1 MVKGETGEITFTI
14 NNRKVSGRQGMTILE
29 VALENGIYIPTLC
42 YRPDLSPSGNCRL
55 CVVEVEGSRTLVGSC
70 HTPVTPGMTVLTDS
84 PKVVETRRIILELM
98 LSSHS
103 GTCYMCDK
111 ANICELRKLAA
122 EMDVGLPRFS
132 SHHRY
137 YQKEETDRHII
148 DLSKC
153 VLCRRCVRA
162 SAEITKDN
170 VLAIANRGFYS
181 KVVAGC
187 DDSIG
192 KALAGNDTCVLMCP
206 SGALTTKVPN
216 KEKIRT
222 LVIRG

>member
-1 MVKGETGEITFTI
+1 MTLII
-14 NNRKVSGRQGMTILE
+14 NDRKVSGHQGMTILE

-42 YRPDLSPSGNCRL
+42 YHRDLFPSGNCRI
-55 CVVEVEGSRTLVGSC
+55 CIVEVEGSRTLVGSC
-70 HTPVTPGMTVLTDS
+70 HTPAVPGMIVRTDS
-84 PKVVETRRIILELM
+84 PRVIEARRIILELT
-98 LSSHS
+98 LSSHA

-122 EMDVGLPRFS
+122 EMDVGLPRFR

-137 YQKEETDRHII
+137 YPKEETERHVI

-162 SAEITKDN
+162 SAEITRDN
-170 VLAIANRGFYS
+170 VLAIANRGFQS

-187 DDSIG
+187 DDPIG
-192 KALAGNDTCVLMCP
+192 AALAGNDTCVLMCP
-206 SGALTTKVPN
+206 SGAMAVKTPVDDRAKA
-216 KEKIRT
+216 RT
-222 LVIRG
+222 LILRG

>member
-1 MVKGETGEITFTI
+1 MDEVKVTI
-14 NNRKVSGRQGMTILE
+14 DGRQLSGSTGTTILE
-29 VALENGIYIPTLC
+29 LARANGIYIPTLC
-42 YRPDLSPSGNCRL
+42 WHRDLMPSGNCRI

-70 HTPVTPGMTVLTDS
+70 HTPISEGMVIRTASPRVT
-84 PKVVETRRIILELM
+84 ETRQIVLELT
-98 LSSHS
+98 LASHA

-122 EMDVGLPRFS
+122 ETDTGLPRFS
-132 SHHRY
+132 SKHRFHPR
-137 YQKEETDRHII
+137 EENSRYVI

-162 SAEITKDN
+162 CSELKRESK
-170 VLAIANRGFYS
+170 LAIGYRGFES

-192 KALAGNDTCVLMCP
+192 EALEGDYDACVFACP
-206 SGALTTKVPN
+206 SGALTPRIPTGN
-216 KEKIRT
+216 REKARE